1 MPGTK
6 AAAARGGLGAEGEG
20 GRQLGAVCRANKR
33 EGSPCTAPA
42 TGPNGCFEREVE
54 TEFVT
59 LEHDDGTVSRWPLGD
74 EGFKEVSVH
83 EYERGGR
90 HFYGEE
96 PGRAHPFVVAL
107 RTATNLEALMAE
119 QGTVLDL
126 WLEEDAIIRG
136 LRERPGPPVEWNED
150 GTVCS

>member
-1 MPGTK
+1 M
-6 AAAARGGLGAEGEG
+6 
-20 GRQLGAVCRANKR
+20 GAVCRANKR